1 MVAGVLVLWMRG
13 LKDSGSGSAV
23 AREQRAL
30 GEISGEEYFALGSV
44 YIRDITEH
52 NTDSNQLWF

>member
-1 MVAGVLVLWMRG
+1 MVVGWVGLVINLLMVAGVLVLWMRC

-30 GEISGEEYFALGSV
+30 GEISGE
-44 YIRDITEH
+44 
-52 NTDSNQLWF
+52 